1 MDKLKKHFKRIV
13 IFIIIYILLD
23 ILTFNIMKT
32 VYKKK
37 EVKESL
43 STPKVEVTEF
53 KTTVTNGYINGKV
66 TNNTGAA
73 LEGKA
78 LKMDFFSKNGSNVG
92 TKLVDLSELAAD
104 QTSDFATK
112 FNFDN
117 VENVAFSIINK
128 SELNSEQMNW
138 FNWDDIKN
146 RYEDLRSRGILTP
159 EHIMQYINDWY
170 NRVGGEE
177 TYNSEK
183 QRWPDSYCYNE
194 LICNPNWTTT
204 EDWTGY
210 RDIADYDASV
220 TYNEGD
226 TCKLSYRI
234 WIATGT
240 TTGVKPYSKLGYST
254 PDNASRVQ
262 TWISDRLAL
271 EDSYL
276 GYTRVPED
284 TPTPI
289 DGIVLS
295 ESNMEI
301 ESIYN
306 ASGIPIKNMKSGLN
320 IVRYKNGETKK
331 VFNK

>member
-1 MDKLKKHFKRIV
+1 MQ
-13 IFIIIYILLD
+13 
-23 ILTFNIMKT
+23 
-32 VYKKK
+32 
-37 EVKESL
+37 
-43 STPKVEVTEF
+43 
-53 KTTVTNGYINGKV
+53 
-66 TNNTGAA
+66 
-73 LEGKA
+73 
-78 LKMDFFSKNGSNVG
+78 
-92 TKLVDLSELAAD
+92 DLISAGPVFWVR
-104 QTSDFATK
+104 TYF
-112 FNFDN
+112 
-117 VENVAFSIINK
+117 
-128 SELNSEQMNW
+128 
-138 FNWDDIKN
+138 WDDIKN

-159 EHIMQYINDWY
+159 EHIMQYIHDWY

-210 RDIADYDASV
+210 NAIADYDASV

-240 TTGVKPYSKLGYST
+240 TTGVKPYSKLGYSS
-254 PDNASRVQ
+254 PDNASLVQ

-276 GYTRVPED
+276 GYTSVPED
-284 TPTPI
+284 IPTPI
-289 DGIVLS
+289 DGIILS
-295 ESNMEI
+295 ESNTEI

-306 ASGIPIKNMKSGLN
+306 VSGIPIKNMNNGLN

-331 VFNK
+331 VFNKQQ